1 MANKEPV
8 EQSRARAADVQIAGR
23 RRSEAN
29 ANFGTHLSLPSHRL
43 HRFSQIPVGEAVCF
57 PWDRKRYSIKILP
70 ARRRTCRSRGRLTFA
85 TRDSWPSSKRT
96 SSTTSKPTFIIF
108 PVRSH
113 FKTSRRS
120 SAIGTPR
127 KSATERAPFPED

>member
-29 ANFGTHLSLPSHRL
+29 ANFGTHLNLASHRL

-57 PWDRKRYSIKILP
+57 PWDANSVPYRKRYSIKILP
-70 ARRRTCRSRGRLTFA
+70 ARRRTCRSCGRLTLA
-85 TRDSWPSSKRT
+85 TRELWSSNERT
-96 SSTTSKPTFIIF
+96 FSTTSNPTFVIF
-108 PVRSH
+108 RVRNH
-113 FKTSRRS
+113 FKISQRRRS
-120 SAIGTPR
+120 IGKSRT
-127 KSATERAPFPED
+127 SAT